1 MNDNSTTH
9 IMNDNSTNHS
19 SDEDPLFGF
28 EPNFVYPVATCYILI
43 VAVAVIG
50 NLLVCYAIL
59 ANRHLRNNPTNLL
72 LLSLAVSDLLT
83 VTLAVPFDIEGLF
96 LNGVWKHGKAMC
108 ITWTMMYLIAVPTS
122 ILTLLAISV
131 DRYKT
136 LRDPLGRFR
145 RSEFLTPNR
154 ALIVILILWI
164 YSIAWAFLG
173 IGWLE
178 KGEEPIY
185 KGSCMLPFT
194 KAYTTLTTALNWI
207 FPLLITCV
215 FYLLIYLIARK
226 HHKFT
231 NTSGL
236 PTKNPSKEGNKRYL
250 KNLKAAKTTAMFVMA
265 FFICWI
271 PYSIFSIAANLDG
284 DNWKEFPYKLYVVL
298 LMLGYL
304 NSALNPFLFA
314 FRNKR
319 FKTVYSKLFRC
330 FSLQTNPSLRRRSTF
345 TQSTSSEIPENNEN
359 KVVRLQS
366 IKVKRES
373 PKWLKRSKNQEK
385 DLK

>member
-9 IMNDNSTNHS
+9 IMNGNSTTHS

-43 VAVAVIG
+43 VAVAVVG

-59 ANRHLRNNPTNLL
+59 ANRNLRNNPTNLL

-83 VTLAVPFDIEGLF
+83 VTLAVPFDVEGLF

-154 ALIVILILWI
+154 ALIVILILWF

-173 IGWLE
+173 MGWLE
-178 KGEEPIY
+178 EGEEPIY

-194 KAYTTLTTALNWI
+194 KAYTTLTTTLNWI

-236 PTKNPSKEGNKRYL
+236 PTKKHSKESNKRYL

-330 FSLQTNPSLRRRSTF
+330 LSLQTNPSLRRRSTF

-385 DLK
+385 D